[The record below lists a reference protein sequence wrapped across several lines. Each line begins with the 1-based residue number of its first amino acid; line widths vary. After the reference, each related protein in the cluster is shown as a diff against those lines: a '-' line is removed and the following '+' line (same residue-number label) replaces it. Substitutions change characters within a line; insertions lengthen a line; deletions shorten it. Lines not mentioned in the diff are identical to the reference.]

1 LPQRANA
8 VALLPAAMAGPQ
20 NCDEMN
26 RKAVHKLLTTP
37 NRDLKILN
45 SLLCSRLLVLLQEAQ
60 LYHVAE
66 SQY

>member
-1 LPQRANA
+1 
-8 VALLPAAMAGPQ
+8 MAGPQ